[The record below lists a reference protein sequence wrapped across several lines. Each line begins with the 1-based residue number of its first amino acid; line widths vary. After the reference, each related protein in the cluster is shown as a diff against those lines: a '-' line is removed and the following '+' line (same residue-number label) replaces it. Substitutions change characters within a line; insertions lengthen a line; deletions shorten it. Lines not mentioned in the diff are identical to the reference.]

1 MEAMK
6 KDLSPKKQ
14 RFVEF
19 IQNFTDVNK
28 RAPTF
33 QEIMNGLKIR
43 SLGTVN
49 WYVRELEHSGSLK
62 RSGAS
67 NTKRALMIPEQKQ
80 NTGSLPLL
88 GLIAAGYPLEAIEN
102 RESIEV
108 PLSYAYSENYVLRV
122 KGDSMI
128 DDNIQ
133 DGDYVIVRQQA
144 SAENGQTVVAFINN
158 EATLKRYYPKPDGIE
173 LHPRNPAYTVIRIGA
188 EDEFKIGGVVL
199 AVFRRYE

>member
-1 MEAMK
+1 MK
-6 KDLSPKKQ
+6 KGLSPKKQ

-33 QEIMNGLKIR
+33 QEIMSGLKIR

-49 WYVRELEHSGSLK
+49 WYVKELEHFGALK

-67 NTKRALMIPEQKQ
+67 NAKRALMIPERKQ
-80 NTGSLPLL
+80 SVGSLPLL

-108 PLSYAYSENYVLRV
+108 PLSYAYPGNYVLRV

-133 DGDYVIVRQQA
+133 DGDYVIVRQQV
-144 SAENGQTVVAFINN
+144 SAENGQTIVAFINN

-173 LHPRNPAYTVIRIGA
+173 LHPRNLAYAVIHVGVH
-188 EDEFKIGGVVL
+188 DEFKIGGVVL
-199 AVFRRYE
+199 AVFRKYE